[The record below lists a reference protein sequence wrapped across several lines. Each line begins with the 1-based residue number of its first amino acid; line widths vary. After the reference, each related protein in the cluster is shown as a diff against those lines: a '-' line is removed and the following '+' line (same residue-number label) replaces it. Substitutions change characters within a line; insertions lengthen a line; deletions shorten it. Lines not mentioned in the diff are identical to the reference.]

1 VLLRHGQSEWNAGG
15 RFTGSTDVDLS
26 SSGRRQAVRAG
37 EQLSRAGLGPTVV
50 HTSILR
56 RATHTTELLLAAAAW
71 QDIRVKRTPQLNERS
86 YGDLEGRTKSEVRAE
101 CGDELFDLWRRSYR
115 VAPPAASDGRRGE
128 SLEDVFRR
136 VVPYWRTAVRADLDA
151 GERVL
156 LVGHGSSLRALVKE
170 LDSVSDAAITGIN
183 IPTGMPL
190 VYELD
195 HDLRPVTPAGRY
207 LEPVAAMQA
216 ASAVAN
222 EGREEVP

>member
-1 VLLRHGQSEWNAGG
+1 VERRRALHWLDGRGPELKRQTSSGPCRRTALAGG
-15 RFTGSTDVDLS
+15 PGPDGGAHLDPSPGHAHDRAPPCC
-26 SSGRRQAVRAG
+26 GRLAG
-37 EQLSRAGLGPTVV
+37 HP
-50 HTSILR
+50 
-56 RATHTTELLLAAAAW
+56 
-71 QDIRVKRTPQLNERS
+71 VKRTPQLNERS